1 MFGDAI
7 PLSGKHITLDV
18 GRTDRV
24 QAMIQDKER
33 IPPNREPLT
42 FARKQLENGNT
53 LQDDSIQKDSTL
65 HLVLRL

>member
-1 MFGDAI
+1 
-7 PLSGKHITLDV
+7 
-18 GRTDRV
+18 
-24 QAMIQDKER
+24 MIQDKER
-33 IPPNREPLT
+33 IPPDRGPLT